1 MDIKVGNKFEIKGI
15 SFDIE
20 ICGFFPASQ
29 NKDGFDMFNATL
41 NGESMKIKK
50 SFIENLLS
58 LNEKAKLV
66 EEPKKGKAEK
76 PIEKVVEEPKVEKT
90 DKKVGKKNK
99 EK

>member
-1 MDIKVGNKFEIKGI
+1 MDIKVGNKFQIKGI

-50 SFIENLLS
+50 SFIENLLL
-58 LNEKAKLV
+58 LNEKAKESIV
-66 EEPKKGKAEK
+66 IEK